1 MNDKGHHIIGRFPD
15 KSHTLARLMAEDQ
28 EFFSLCEDYDSC
40 VDAMHYWSKST
51 EPEAETRIHEYRNLI
66 RELEEEITQVLVTL
80 KPTLLD

>member
-51 EPEAETRIHEYRNLI
+51 EPEAEIRVNEYRTLAQ
-66 RELEEEITQVLVTL
+66 ELEEEVVEALIAL
-80 KPTLLD
+80 KQRRLD